1 MVTNVTDSGHQVSS
15 LDKNMNRRIILS
27 SSMLS
32 CRNLVSQAV
41 SLCHVK

>member
-1 MVTNVTDSGHQVSS
+1 MVTDVTDSGHQVSS
-15 LDKNMNRRIILS
+15 LDENMNRRIISS

-41 SLCHVK
+41 D